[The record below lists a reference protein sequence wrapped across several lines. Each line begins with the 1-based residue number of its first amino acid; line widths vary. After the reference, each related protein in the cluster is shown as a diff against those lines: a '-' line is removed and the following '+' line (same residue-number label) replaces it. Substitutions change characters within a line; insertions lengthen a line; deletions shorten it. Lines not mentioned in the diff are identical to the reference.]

1 MRLQRVEDTMLR
13 DPRGE
18 MILVAF
24 LLDVRSMV
32 SAMSNLLAAGAGA
45 LRIDGA
51 SPFARWTQTRCME
64 AWGRLQGGNRFPLV
78 FSEPWDWRQV
88 EE

>member
-1 MRLQRVEDTMLR
+1 MGYQRVEDTMLR

-18 MILVAF
+18 MTLVGF

-32 SAMSNLLAAGAGA
+32 SAMSDLLADGAGA
-45 LRIDGA
+45 IRIDGA
-51 SPFARWTQTRCME
+51 SPFERWTQTRCME
-64 AWGRLQGGNRFPLV
+64 AHGRLQGGNRFPLV